1 MAKRKKT
8 SRRESVVREEDV
20 VRTVR
25 SSESYL
31 SMGLGLLVLIVVGVM
46 IFNFVSRRNG
56 GLSLP
61 GLQTSK
67 QNEAEPTAKPEQK
80 KYTVVAGDTLW
91 SISEKNYNTGFNW
104 KAIAD
109 ANNITSPDQLTAG
122 KELIIPKM
130 EGSQAQV
137 TASITPSSAPSA
149 MPTIVPS
156 VMPSKAPSVTPSTAP
171 TMKPSVAPTASI
183 APTKQPTPTPTRV
196 PTQAAKPTTV
206 AQITQPVAKPTQ
218 APVTIK
224 GEEYTVVSGDN
235 LWTIAERAYADGY
248 KWTEI
253 AKANNLVNPDII
265 HPGNKLRLPR
275 SK

>member
-8 SRRESVVREEDV
+8 SRRDEHEEDV

-31 SMGLGLLVLIVVGVM
+31 SMGLGLLVVVVVGVM

-67 QNEAEPTAKPEQK
+67 QNEAPTKAPEQK
-80 KYTVVAGDTLW
+80 KYKVVEGDTLW

-109 ANNITSPDQLTAG
+109 ANKITAPDQLTAG

-130 EGSQAQV
+130 EDTKVVASV
-137 TASITPSSAPSA
+137 STTPTTVPSVKPSTVPSITP
-149 MPTIVPS
+149 TKV
-156 VMPSKAPSVTPSTAP
+156 PSVTPSA
-171 TMKPSVAPTASI
+171 V
-183 APTKQPTPTPTRV
+183 PTKQPTPMPTKA
-196 PTQAAKPTTV
+196 PTQVVKPTTV
-206 AQITQPVAKPTQ
+206 AQITQPVAQPTQ
-218 APVTIK
+218 APVATIK
-224 GEEYTVVSGDN
+224 GEEYTIVAGDN
-235 LWTIAERAYADGY
+235 LWTIAERAYGDGY

-253 AKANNLVNPDII
+253 AKANNLANPDLIFT
-265 HPGNKLRLPR
+265 GNKLKLPR